1 MKASDFTKEVWLYLL
16 NEGGYWTARQLA
28 TNLKVDIDK
37 ILDALHGMERRN
49 LVKKQHGIES
59 RRLIYGIDGTC
70 LVPCGLAVAEVQI

>member
-1 MKASDFTKEVWLYLL
+1 MKASEFTKEVWLYLL
-16 NEGGYWTARQLA
+16 NDGGYLTARQLA

-49 LVKKQHGIES
+49 LVKKQQGIES